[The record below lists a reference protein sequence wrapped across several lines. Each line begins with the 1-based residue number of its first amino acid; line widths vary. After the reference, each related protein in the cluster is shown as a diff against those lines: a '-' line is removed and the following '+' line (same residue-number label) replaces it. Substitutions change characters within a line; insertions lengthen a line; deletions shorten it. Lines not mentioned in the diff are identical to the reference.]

1 MATDKVQLG
10 EEPTWEL
17 VYKRNKVERLKDEK
31 DPMTV
36 REELPEF
43 VEDGYEAIPEE
54 DIVRLYW
61 WGVAHDKPKVGTFM
75 VRMKVPSGRISP
87 DELRG
92 VGKISEKY
100 GDNYSELTTRMGI
113 QLHNVELEHLGD
125 TLDAIEEVGLTT
137 AGAEG
142 DTVRNVTGCPVAD
155 IDPHALFDVT
165 PKIDEVHEYFGGNPE
180 YSDLPRKLKFTLTA
194 CPMQCSGP
202 EFHGVGLI
210 AAEQDGQKGF
220 GVVAGGGL
228 SSTPRMARD
237 LGIFVPWDDTIPVL
251 EAITNAWQE
260 DLRYRKSRAKS
271 RIKFMV
277 DDYGPE
283 AIREKVEQR
292 VGKEFEDF
300 EAPEPAGGDSGHLG
314 INEQK
319 QEGKYYIG
327 YSVPQAWVMGDQLQ
341 ALADVVDDVDG
352 DVRFTR
358 LQNFL
363 LANIPED
370 EVDRVVDEVEEI
382 GFPLDRNEL
391 YGHSV
396 ACTSHQYCNY
406 SVTETKGKADE
417 ILDELTDRFGRDVED
432 LTVFVDG
439 CPHACAHHWM
449 GNIGLQGTTAR
460 GEDGKIEAYDITVDG
475 GLGDDADIGK
485 PLFRRVPHED
495 ANEVVHRLVEAWL
508 EERYDRGASNGD
520 YTFKDFAE
528 ETSDAELKAIGLDKD
543 EIDEEDETHVTLR
556 LTGPLLDYTG
566 GIENLETR
574 AVRAHDVGRLIELS
588 TRRYTALQSQI
599 IDEDGEL
606 TDNVNLFLNEEDIR
620 SLDGLDT
627 ELEAGDEVMA
637 LPALSGG

>member
-1 MATDKVQLG
+1 MPSKVKLG

-17 VYKRNKVERLKDEK
+17 VYKRNKVERLKREK
-31 DPMTV
+31 DPMSV
-36 REELPEF
+36 REEFPDFIDE
-43 VEDGYEAIPEE
+43 GYEAIPEE
-54 DIVRLYW
+54 DIVRMYW
-61 WGVAHDKPKVGTFM
+61 WGIAHDKPKVGTFM

-87 DELRG
+87 EELRG

-113 QLHNVELEHLGD
+113 QLHNVELDHLED
-125 TLDAIEEVGLTT
+125 TLSAIEDTGLTT

-210 AAEQDGQKGF
+210 AVENDGRKGF
-220 GVVAGGGL
+220 TVVCGGGL

-237 LGIFVPWDDTIPVL
+237 LGIFVPLDETIDVL
-251 EAITNAWQE
+251 EAITNIWQE

-277 DDYGPE
+277 DDYGPDGV
-283 AIREKVEQR
+283 REEIER
-292 VGKEFEDF
+292 RLGREFERM
-300 EAPEPAGGDSGHLG
+300 EAPEPEEGDSAHLG

-319 QEGKYYIG
+319 QDGLYYIG

-341 ALADVVDDVDG
+341 AIADVVDEIGG
-352 DVRFTR
+352 DIRFTR

-370 EVDRVVDEVEEI
+370 RIDWVVDEIEEI
-382 GFPLDRNEL
+382 GFPLDRNTI
-391 YGHSV
+391 YGNSV

-417 ILDELTDRFGRDVED
+417 ILEELNEEFGEEIEG

-439 CPHACAHHWM
+439 CPHACAHHWV

-460 GEDGKIEAYDITVDG
+460 GEDGGKVEAYDVTVNG
-475 GLGDDADIGK
+475 GLGDESSIGK
-485 PLFRRVPHED
+485 PLLRRVPNED
-495 ANEVVHRLVEAWL
+495 AVEVVKRLVEGWL
-508 EERYDRGASNGD
+508 EERRDYDGD
-520 YTFKDFAE
+520 GDFTFKDFCEAHPD
-528 ETSDAELKAIGLDKD
+528 TELKALALDK
-543 EIDEEDETHVTLR
+543 EEVESAQETHVTLR
-556 LTGPLLDYTG
+556 LSGPLLDYTG

-574 AVRAHDVGRLIELS
+574 ATRAHDVERLVELA
-588 TRRYTALQSQI
+588 TRRYKALQSHI
-599 IDEDGEL
+599 LDGDGEV
-606 TDNVNLFLNEEDIR
+606 NENINLFVNDEDIR
-620 SLDGLDT
+620 GLDGLET
-627 ELEAGDEVMA
+627 ELEAGDEVVA